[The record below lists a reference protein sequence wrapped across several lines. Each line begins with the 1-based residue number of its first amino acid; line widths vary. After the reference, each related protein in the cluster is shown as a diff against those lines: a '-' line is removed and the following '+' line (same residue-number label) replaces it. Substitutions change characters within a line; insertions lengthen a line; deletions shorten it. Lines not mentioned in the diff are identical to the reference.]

1 MASGVTRDT
10 ILRSSIAK
18 TLLLSPFLPLKMRQR
33 SHEQNHCSLKIT
45 DVSHLNIWLIQ
56 EHEKEVK
63 I

>member
-10 ILRSSIAK
+10 ILRSSVAE
-18 TLLLSPFLPLKMRQR
+18 TLLSLTLFTPENASKVSRTEPLFTQK
-33 SHEQNHCSLKIT
+33 T
-45 DVSHLNIWLIQ
+45 DVSHLNVWLIQ